1 MSEGHVVQARADA
14 LSASWFA
21 GGCLL
26 FVSSHACFGPERE
39 EAGSLGSLL
48 TRG

>member
-1 MSEGHVVQARADA
+1 MKGTWSRRGRM

-21 GGCLL
+21 DGCLL
-26 FVSSHACFGPERE
+26 FASSHACFGSERE